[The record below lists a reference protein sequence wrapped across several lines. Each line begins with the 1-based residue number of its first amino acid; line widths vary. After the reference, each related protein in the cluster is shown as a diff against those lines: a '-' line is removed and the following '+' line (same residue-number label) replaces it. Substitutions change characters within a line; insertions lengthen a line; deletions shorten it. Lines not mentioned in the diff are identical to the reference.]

1 MASGFR
7 PGLSTKSFTVL
18 KYYGPMVDDGV
29 VKIPPTATGQPLPV
43 PPPNDTE
50 QVGELI
56 AQRFPVPSLVDVS
69 ANKNLALRRCGRLAG
84 AVARWLNAERH
95 PKRPSFAAQAWRYL
109 VISAACLAGDDA
121 LSGHAAK
128 QPGTS
133 AAGSCG
139 AGGQAAGD
147 RQGPGAAV
155 GVEEKVPS
163 ERAPTILRT
172 RPRRLLK
179 NWSSGQVSA
188 S

>member
-1 MASGFR
+1 VASGFR

-133 AAGSCG
+133 AAG
-139 AGGQAAGD
+139 AAA
-147 RQGPGAAV
+147 REA
-155 GVEEKVPS
+155 
-163 ERAPTILRT
+163 
-172 RPRRLLK
+172 RRLETDK
-179 NWSSGQVSA
+179 APVPPWEWRRKFRQNGPQRSSGRGLGA
-188 S
+188 C